1 MEGKNHK
8 KRLQLQQKVNA
19 APPRAT
25 DASLKCDV
33 CDVFCSS
40 KDSYLAHVKGSK
52 HLKTVALFR
61 RLGKPLPPMTSV
73 IAQDDGG
80 VQVTG
85 PRITFVGGKKLSS
98 TGLTLEPKPK
108 GTQVYP
114 PGAPEPGLCLWTWSF
129 IFSFFVAVAPNINE
143 TPPAVNSSAN
153 DNVEPVGK
161 GNTLAMD

>member
-8 KRLQLQQKVNA
+8 RRLQLQQK
-19 APPRAT
+19 AT
-25 DASLKCDV
+25 SAVPGANDPSLKCDV

-40 KDSYLAHVKGSK
+40 KDSYLAHVRGSK

-73 IAQDDGG
+73 KTQDDGG

-108 GTQVYP
+108 GMQVYP
-114 PGAPEPGLCLWTWSF
+114 PGAPEPGLCLASSF
-129 IFSFFVAVAPNINE
+129 MLFFFFFRCS
-143 TPPAVNSSAN
+143 T
-153 DNVEPVGK
+153 
-161 GNTLAMD
+161 